1 MPLPFG
7 IWSIFIVQVHKNTKF
22 AIQQANLRLHYCP
35 FCRMWHIE
43 HSRNDVIIIQ
53 PEAET
58 GQEMRENDPLAAF
71 WMPFTANK
79 QFKASPRLLAS
90 ASGMYYKTVD
100 GREILDATAGLWCC
114 NAGHSRPRIVEAVK
128 QQIGTLDFA
137 PNFSMSSPL
146 PFKLA
151 ERLAAL
157 APGDLNKVFFSNSG
171 SEAVDSALKIAL
183 AYHRVRGEG
192 QRTRFIGREKG
203 YHGVGF
209 GGMSVG
215 GLPNNRKWFGPG
227 LPAVSHIRHTLDV
240 TRNAFS
246 KGLPAHGIEL
256 AEDLERQIALYD
268 ASTVAAVIVEPISGS
283 AGVVIPPVGGDTV
296 WANTAAAYAH
306 RPEPLKALAR
316 SLRAV
321 HGNDY
326 DYAGSRA
333 ASPDVGDAG
342 TVAYRKLFTAQVIE
356 SEHAV
361 VQRHPITGEL
371 VLLVGHFAKRL
382 VGLNA
387 AESSQLLAQ
396 LQSHITTLEN
406 TVRWR
411 WTQGDVAIWDNRAT
425 QHYAINDYGDQHRVV
440 RRVTVVGEAA
450 VGWDGSA
457 SVQLA
462 GN

>member
-1 MPLPFG
+1 MSADDTSSALADHYAR
-7 IWSIFIVQVHKNTKF
+7 Q
-22 AIQQANLRLHYCP
+22 NL
-35 FCRMWHIE
+35 
-43 HSRNDVIIIQ
+43 
-53 PEAET
+53 EAP
-58 GQEMRENDPLAAF
+58 GSLDHF
-71 WMPFTANK
+71 WMPFTANR
-79 QFKASPRLLAS
+79 QFKARPRLLAS
-90 ASGMYYKTVD
+90 ASGMHYRDVD
-100 GREILDATAGLWCC
+100 GNEVLDATAGLWCC
-114 NAGHSRPRIVEAVK
+114 NAGHARPRIVEAVK

-283 AGVVIPPVGGDTV
+283 AGVVIPPQGYLQRLREICDKHGILLIFDEVITGFGRLGSAFASEHYGVTPDMMTTAKGLTNGVIPMGAVLVSGEIYDTFMTGPEHMIELFHGYTYSGNPV
-296 WANTAAAYAH
+296 ASAAGIATLETYREEALFERAAAMAPYWEDALH
-306 RPEPLKALAR
+306 SLKGARHVIDVRNTGLVGAIELEPLPGEPTKRAFNAFLQAYEKGILIRTTGDIIAMSPPLIIEKEHIDQLIGTIGEVLA
-316 SLRAV
+316 
-321 HGNDY
+321 
-326 DYAGSRA
+326 
-333 ASPDVGDAG
+333 
-342 TVAYRKLFTAQVIE
+342 
-356 SEHAV
+356 
-361 VQRHPITGEL
+361 
-371 VLLVGHFAKRL
+371 
-382 VGLNA
+382 
-387 AESSQLLAQ
+387 
-396 LQSHITTLEN
+396 TL
-406 TVRWR
+406 
-411 WTQGDVAIWDNRAT
+411 D
-425 QHYAINDYGDQHRVV
+425 
-440 RRVTVVGEAA
+440 
-450 VGWDGSA
+450 
-457 SVQLA
+457 
-462 GN
+462 

>member
-1 MPLPFG
+1 MTATTLQDAPSAATQEFQAPALQVLPLTG
-7 IWSIFIVQVHKNTKF
+7 RIGAEI
-22 AIQQANLRLHYCP
+22 RGLH
-35 FCRMWHIE
+35 
-43 HSRNDVIIIQ
+43 
-53 PEAET
+53 
-58 GQEMRENDPLAAF
+58 L
-71 WMPFTANK
+71 
-79 QFKASPRLLAS
+79 
-90 ASGMYYKTVD
+90 SG
-100 GREILDATAGLWCC
+100 
-114 NAGHSRPRIVEAVK
+114 
-128 QQIGTLDFA
+128 
-137 PNFSMSSPL
+137 
-146 PFKLA
+146 
-151 ERLAAL
+151 AL
-157 APGDLNKVFFSNSG
+157 APGVF
-171 SEAVDSALKIAL
+171 AQVRQALFK
-183 AYHRVRGEG
+183 HRVLFFRGQQHLDDAGHEAFA
-192 QRTRFIGREKG
+192 R
-203 YHGVGF
+203 
-209 GGMSVG
+209 
-215 GLPNNRKWFGPG
+215 LFGPLLAHPTVPVVQG
-227 LPAVSHIRHTLDV
+227 HASLMDIDSQHGGRANSWHTDMTFTVTYPQVSVLR
-240 TRNAFS
+240 
-246 KGLPAHGIEL
+246 
-256 AEDLERQIALYD
+256 
-268 ASTVAAVIVEPISGS
+268 
-283 AGVVIPPVGGDTV
+283 GVVIPPVGGDTV
-296 WANTAAAYAH
+296 WANTAAAYEH
-306 RPEPLKALAR
+306 LPEPLKALAR

-333 ASPDVGDAG
+333 ASPDVNDAG

-396 LQSHITTLEN
+396 LKSHITTLEN